1 MVPFS
6 VLFIDSYDSFTFNVV
21 RLIEKQVVNGD
32 EPVHV
37 TTIRND
43 TFANMEELAAQLG
56 YFDCVIVGPGPGNPV
71 NGFDD
76 VGIVSCLFSG
86 DELAEVPVLGICL
99 GFQAMCYSQGSVID
113 ELETIKHGQVYPIEL
128 LSKTRTGIFDGY
140 PGTFKS
146 VRYHS
151 LHVSR
156 ASPAVIPLATTDDEN
171 GSLLMAAQIKQKP
184 WYGVQY
190 HPESCCSELGD
201 RLIKNF
207 LELAYAENVRSGRY
221 QRKTELYT
229 RDPVGFDQRLAELDG
244 TIDRSSIFKKF
255 KPAEKKEVSVR
266 KYSVSKVPELTL
278 KLCDSIPDAKFV
290 MASSKVADHRGE
302 WSIIALPNERSVVL
316 THYSQVNRT
325 TVHKWRDPNVTQEL
339 IDSALRGEKNESEFP
354 ESFQVLHEEKSHFW
368 VTMGEF
374 MTDKLMS
381 NHKEI
386 PFIGGLVGTLGY
398 EMGYYV
404 YNTVPADERLI
415 PDAKLVYIEN
425 CIAIDHTSGHLYCIS
440 LCGQFPA
447 PIAQM
452 LDECSWLNN
461 DDQCRDLPWS
471 DQLPSDVSFDIQ
483 MPDKADY
490 AAAYNRAQEY
500 MHRGDSYELCL
511 TTQTNIVPSK
521 RLEPW
526 RVFQTLVRRNPAP
539 FSSFFEFSDVLNSNS
554 TLCLLSTSPERFL
567 KWDSDVCELR
577 PIKGTVEK
585 TAQMDR
591 ERALAILRTP
601 KEFGENLMIL
611 DLIRNDLYELLPD
624 VEVREFMVVEEYHT
638 VYQLVSAVEARGLAS
653 PRLPYTGLDVLRHS
667 LPPGS
672 MTGAPKR
679 SSVELLQLNL
689 EPDLNAAATAGT
701 RGLYSGVAGYW
712 SANGHGDWS
721 VNIRCLHSYSSGR
734 CWHAGAGGALTV
746 LSSLEGELQEM
757 YTKLHTALQV
767 FQQAATATG
776 SSQAAH

>member
-1 MVPFS
+1 MVPFN

-21 RLIEKQVVNGD
+21 RLIEKQLVNGD

-43 TFANMEELAAQLG
+43 TFTDMKQLAAEVG

-71 NGFDD
+71 NGFGD

-86 DELAEVPVLGICL
+86 DELIEVPVLGICL
-99 GFQAMCYSQGSVID
+99 GFQAMCHSQGSSID
-113 ELETIKHGQVYPIEL
+113 ELKTIKHGQVYPIEL
-128 LSKTRTGIFDGY
+128 LSETRTGIFDGY
-140 PGTFKS
+140 PAAFKS

-151 LHVSR
+151 LHVSK

-171 GSLLMAAQIKQKP
+171 GSLLMAAQIKQRP

-207 LELAYAENVRSGRY
+207 LELAHAENLRTGRY
-221 QRKTELYT
+221 QRKKELYMKDAVQFS
-229 RDPVGFDQRLAELDG
+229 RKLAELDG
-244 TIDRSSIFKKF
+244 TIDHSSIFRKF
-255 KPAEKKEVSVR
+255 KPAEKKEVSIR
-266 KYSVSKVPELTL
+266 KYNASKVPELTL
-278 KLCDSIPDAKFV
+278 KLSDSIPDAKFI

-325 TVHKWRDPNVTQEL
+325 TVHRWRDPKVTQEL
-339 IDSALRGEKNESEFP
+339 INSALRGENNEADFP
-354 ESFQVLHEEKSHFW
+354 ESFQVLREDKSHFW
-368 VTMGEF
+368 ITMGEF
-374 MTDKLMS
+374 MTDKLVS

-425 CIAIDHTSGHLYCIS
+425 CIVIDHTSGQLYCIS
-440 LCGQFPA
+440 LCDQFPTQ
-447 PIAQM
+447 ITQM
-452 LDECSWLNN
+452 LDECEWLN
-461 DDQCRDLPWS
+461 DDQQCRDLPWS

-483 MPDKADY
+483 MPNKDDY
-490 AAAYNRAQEY
+490 AAAFRRSQEY

-511 TTQTNIVPSK
+511 TTQTNVVPS
-521 RLEPW
+521 RRIAPW

-539 FSSFFEFSDVLNSNS
+539 FSSFFEFSDVLGSDS

-567 KWDSDVCELR
+567 KWDADTCELR
-577 PIKGTVEK
+577 PIKGTVKK
-585 TAQMDR
+585 TADMTRDK
-591 ERALAILRTP
+591 ALAILRTP

-611 DLIRNDLYELLPD
+611 DLIRNDLFELLPN
-624 VEVREFMVVEEYHT
+624 VAVREFMAVEEYHT
-638 VYQLVSAVEARGLAS
+638 VYQLVSVVAARGLAS
-653 PRLPYTGLDVLRHS
+653 PLLPYTGLDVLRHS

-672 MTGAPKR
+672 MTGAPKK
-679 SSVELLQLNL
+679 SSVELLQLHL
-689 EPDLNAAATAGT
+689 EPALSPALAGS
-701 RGLYSGVAGYW
+701 RGLYSGVTGYW
-712 SANGHGDWS
+712 SANGNGDWS
-721 VNIRCLHSYSSGR
+721 VNIRCIHSYNGGA
-734 CWHAGAGGALTV
+734 CWHIGAGGALTV
-746 LSSLEGELQEM
+746 LSSLDGELQEM
-757 YTKLHTALQV
+757 YTKLQSALQV
-767 FQQAATATG
+767 FL
-776 SSQAAH
+776 

>member
-1 MVPFS
+1 MVPFN

-21 RLIEKQVVNGD
+21 RLIEKQLVNGD
-32 EPVHV
+32 ELVRV

-43 TFANMEELAAQLG
+43 TFADMKQLVGELD

-99 GFQAMCYSQGSVID
+99 GFQAMCYSQGSAID

-128 LSKTRTGIFDGY
+128 LSEKRFGIFDGY
-140 PGTFKS
+140 PATFKS

-156 ASPAVIPLATTDDEN
+156 ASPMVIPLATTDDEN
-171 GSLLMAAQIKQKP
+171 GSLLMAAKIKQRP

-207 LELAYAENVRSGRY
+207 LQLAYDENVRNGRHE
-221 QRKTELYT
+221 RKKQLYEQN
-229 RDPVGFDQRLAELDG
+229 PAHFGEKLAELDG
-244 TIDRSSIFKKF
+244 TIDHSCIFKKF
-255 KPAEKKEVSVR
+255 KPVEKEEVSVR
-266 KYSVSKVPELTL
+266 KYNVSKVAELTL
-278 KLCDSIPDAKFV
+278 KLSDKIPDAKFI

-325 TVHKWRDPNVTQEL
+325 TIYKWRDPKVTEEL
-339 IDSALRGEKNESEFP
+339 ISRALNGESNEAEFP
-354 ESFQVLHEEKSHFW
+354 ESFQVLHEDKSHFW
-368 VTMGEF
+368 ITMGEF
-374 MTDKLMS
+374 MTDKLVS
-381 NHKEI
+381 NHQEI

-425 CIAIDHTSGHLYCIS
+425 CIVIDHTSGQLYCIS
-440 LCGQFPA
+440 LCDQFPA
-447 PIAQM
+447 HITQM
-452 LDECSWLNN
+452 LDECEWLN
-461 DDQCRDLPWS
+461 DDNQCRDVSWS
-471 DQLPSDVSFDIQ
+471 DQLPADVSFDIQ
-483 MPDKADY
+483 MPDQEQY
-490 AAAYNRAQEY
+490 ASAFRRAQEY

-511 TTQTNIVPSK
+511 TTQTNVTPSK
-521 RLEPW
+521 RITPW
-526 RVFQTLVRRNPAP
+526 RMFQTLVRRNPAP
-539 FSSFFEFSDVLNSNS
+539 FSSFFEFSDVLNTDN

-567 KWDSDVCELR
+567 KWDADTCELR
-577 PIKGTVEK
+577 PIKGTVKK
-585 TAQMDR
+585 TAHTTR
-591 ERALAILRTP
+591 EQALAILRTP

-624 VEVREFMVVEEYHT
+624 VTVREFMVVEEYQT
-638 VYQLVSAVEARGLAS
+638 MYQLVSVVEARGLSS
-653 PRLPYTGLDVLRHS
+653 PRVPYTGLDVLRHS

-672 MTGAPKR
+672 MTGAPKK
-679 SSVELLQLNL
+679 SSVQLLQLHL
-689 EPDLNAAATAGT
+689 EPELNRGALAGT
-701 RGLYSGVAGYW
+701 RGLYSGVTGYW
-712 SANGHGDWS
+712 SANGRGDWS
-721 VNIRCLHSYSSGR
+721 VNIRLLHTYNNGHS
-734 CWHAGAGGALTV
+734 WHIGAGGALTV
-746 LSSLEGELQEM
+746 LSSLDGELQEM
-757 YTKLHTALQV
+757 YTKLQSTLQM
-767 FQQAATATG
+767 FN
-776 SSQAAH
+776 